1 MNNERKTSD
10 AQIRASRRWEEE
22 NPEKKRYQRVRSN
35 ARTFARKYARSR
47 EEVEELLGIFDE
59 ENSNATK

>member
-10 AQIRASRRWEEE
+10 AQVRASRRWEEE
-22 NPEKKRYQRVRSN
+22 NPDKKRYQRVRSN

-47 EEVEELLGIFDE
+47 EEVEELLVIFDE
-59 ENSNATK
+59 ENSNACG

>member
-47 EEVEELLGIFDE
+47 EEVEELLVIFDE
-59 ENSNATK
+59 ENSNACG